1 MGGRT
6 AKTRIT
12 RHGFSDFLGEHLQF
26 LEKEWQENLQVYKPL
41 GILTKQVPSVFSS
54 YFKTIKV
61 HAEFH
66 KWNFPAQH

>member
-1 MGGRT
+1 MGERT
-6 AKTRIT
+6 ANIRIT

-26 LEKEWQENLQVYKPL
+26 LEKVRQENLQVYKPL
-41 GILTKQVPSVFSS
+41 GVLTKQVPWVFSF
-54 YFKTIKV
+54 YFKNIKV